1 MGIIMLIGLLA
12 KTAILITEYAC
23 ERRREG
29 MTIVEAAFDAAKARL
44 RPILMTA
51 LTLVVGLMPM
61 IFERG
66 AGAMGNV
73 TLGLCVVGGMLVG
86 TLALLLFVP
95 VFFIFFQTLEERLR
109 VGDGTSGM
117 MY

>member
-1 MGIIMLIGLLA
+1 MQVGIIMLIGLLA

-29 MTIVEAAFDAAKARL
+29 MPIAAAALDAAKARL

-51 LTLVVGLMPM
+51 LTLIVGLMPM

-86 TLALLLFVP
+86 DGRA
-95 VFFIFFQTLEERLR
+95 FQTASGHDNLSCADRSLPA
-109 VGDGTSGM
+109 VGL
-117 MY
+117 